1 MVVENENTE
10 NIDLVTFGCRLNT
23 YESAV
28 MRSHAEAAGLKDAII
43 FNTCAVTKEAER
55 QARQAIRRARRDHP
69 EKKIIVTGCA
79 AQIDPKGFGAMKE
92 VDRVIGNDLK
102 LRAETWFEDSEDKI
116 QVNDIMSV
124 KETASHLVD
133 GFEGRARA
141 FLQIQNGCN
150 HRCTFCIIP
159 YGRGNSRS
167 VPIGEIY
174 KQVQNV
180 LEQGYKE
187 VVFTGVDVTDYGL
200 DLPGTPTL
208 GQMIRRVLTLVP
220 ELPRLRLSSL
230 DPVEIDDDLWDLI
243 ANEPRL
249 MPHLHISL
257 QAGDDMVLKRMKRRH
272 LRHDIVNM
280 VERARDLRP
289 DMVFGAD
296 IIAGFPTET
305 DEMFENTRRIIEECD
320 IIHNHIFPFSPRPG
334 TPAARMPQV
343 NRDVVKER
351 AAILRE
357 TGARQLEA
365 FQKREIGQ
373 TRQILIEKDGSG
385 HSEHFLRVKGLKGEA
400 GDLVTQKITETLLH

>member
-1 MVVENENTE
+1 
-10 NIDLVTFGCRLNT
+10 
-23 YESAV
+23 
-28 MRSHAEAAGLKDAII
+28 
-43 FNTCAVTKEAER
+43 
-55 QARQAIRRARRDHP
+55 
-69 EKKIIVTGCA
+69 
-79 AQIDPKGFGAMKE
+79 
-92 VDRVIGNDLK
+92 
-102 LRAETWFEDSEDKI
+102 
-116 QVNDIMSV
+116 
-124 KETASHLVD
+124 
-133 GFEGRARA
+133 
-141 FLQIQNGCN
+141 
-150 HRCTFCIIP
+150 
-159 YGRGNSRS
+159 
-167 VPIGEIY
+167 
-174 KQVQNV
+174 
-180 LEQGYKE
+180 
-187 VVFTGVDVTDYGL
+187 
-200 DLPGTPTL
+200 
-208 GQMIRRVLTLVP
+208 
-220 ELPRLRLSSL
+220 
-230 DPVEIDDDLWDLI
+230 
-243 ANEPRL
+243 
-249 MPHLHISL
+249 
-257 QAGDDMVLKRMKRRH
+257 MVLKRMKRRH